1 VSPTGASPDA
11 PDPAL
16 PLVSIV
22 TPALNAARFI
32 GDTLASVR
40 AQDYPRIEHV
50 VVDGGSSD
58 GTLDR
63 VRETPGVLWTSRK
76 DAGMYE
82 AINTGLRMA
91 SGEIVAYQNADDR
104 YVTPDAVSSAVR
116 YLLDHPET
124 DVVYG
129 DFRYIDE
136 EGRPVKGG
144 PRRSPRFDA
153 RLLLRYNFIPPH
165 STFLRARVVKEE
177 GLWLDPTLRYPG
189 DWDWF
194 LRMARAGKSFAHLD
208 RVLAEF
214 RVHKHSK
221 TATLGWLA
229 KLSDWRRI
237 CRKNRTSFPL
247 LLWYETFY
255 VPLRRRL
262 GLAP

>member
-1 VSPTGASPDA
+1 MPEAGTASA
-11 PDPAL
+11 PDPQL
-16 PLVSIV
+16 PLVSII

-32 GDTLASVR
+32 EDTLRSVH
-40 AQDYPRIEHV
+40 AQDYPNIEHV
-50 VVDGGSSD
+50 VVDGGSED
-58 GTLDR
+58 GTLELVKR
-63 VRETPGVLWTSRK
+63 APGVVWTSGK
-76 DAGMYE
+76 DAGMYD

-91 SGEIVAYQNADDR
+91 RGEIVAYQNSDDR
-104 YVTPDAVSSAVR
+104 YVIPDAVSSAVR
-116 YLLDHPET
+116 YLLEHPET

-144 PRRSPRFDA
+144 PMRSRHFDPRM
-153 RLLLRYNFIPPH
+153 LLRYNFIPPH
-165 STFLRARVVKEE
+165 CTFLRIRIVREE

-194 LRMARAGKSFAHLD
+194 VRMALAGKAFAHID
-208 RVLAEF
+208 KVLSEF
-214 RVHKHSK
+214 RLHKHSQ
-221 TATLGWLA
+221 TATVGWLA
-229 KLSDWRRI
+229 KLSEWRRI

-247 LLWYETFY
+247 VLWYEAFY

>member
-1 VSPTGASPDA
+1 MSEAGTLTAS
-11 PDPAL
+11 DPKP
-16 PLVSIV
+16 PLVSII

-32 GDTLASVR
+32 EETLESVR
-40 AQDYPRIEHV
+40 AQDYPSLEHV
-50 VVDGGSSD
+50 VVDGGSED
-58 GTLDR
+58 GTVDLLR
-63 VRETPGVLWTSRK
+63 RAPGVVWTSRK
-76 DAGMYE
+76 DSGMYD

-91 SGEIVAYQNADDR
+91 RGEIVAYQNADDR
-104 YVTPDAVSSAVR
+104 YVIPDAVSTAVR
-116 YLLDHPET
+116 YLRDHPET

-136 EGRPVKGG
+136 EGRPAKRE
-144 PRRSPRFDA
+144 PMRSRHFDL
-153 RLLLRYNFIPPH
+153 RMLLRYNFIPPH
-165 STFLRARVVKEE
+165 CTFLRIRMVREE

-194 LRMARAGKSFAHLD
+194 VRMALAGKKFAHLD
-208 RVLAEF
+208 KVLSEF
-214 RVHKHSK
+214 RLHPRSK
-221 TATLGWLA
+221 TNTLGWRA
-229 KLSDWRRI
+229 KLSEWRRI